1 MDLCLIFL
9 IILAIILCVIA
20 YIQIVSYGKVEH
32 FNSDIITENDT
43 IDNNKLL
50 IKKTLNYNKIFEN
63 KYYTTWL
70 PEPIDDYFPVGTN

>member
-43 IDNNKLL
+43 NDNNKLL
-50 IKKTLNYNKIFEN
+50 IKKHLTIIRFLKTNITLPGY
-63 KYYTTWL
+63 
-70 PEPIDDYFPVGTN
+70 